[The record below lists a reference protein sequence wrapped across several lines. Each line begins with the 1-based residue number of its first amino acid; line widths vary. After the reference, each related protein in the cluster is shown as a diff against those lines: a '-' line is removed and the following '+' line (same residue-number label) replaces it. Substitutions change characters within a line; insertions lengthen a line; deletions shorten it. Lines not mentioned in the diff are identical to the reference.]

1 MANKVLARYTQQ
13 PGEVRSRSI
22 SFKRY
27 LDRMGD
33 SAMSGSPIEKLVP
46 DGLTVVADAWV
57 DAGGYYKALI
67 QGVAGK
73 HKLTVWLNTTGGQRL
88 EADIVFVIK
97 DV

>member
-33 SAMSGSPIEKLVP
+33 SAMSGNPIEKLVSE
-46 DGLTVVADAWV
+46 GLNVVADTWV
-57 DAGGYYKALI
+57 DSGGYYKCLI